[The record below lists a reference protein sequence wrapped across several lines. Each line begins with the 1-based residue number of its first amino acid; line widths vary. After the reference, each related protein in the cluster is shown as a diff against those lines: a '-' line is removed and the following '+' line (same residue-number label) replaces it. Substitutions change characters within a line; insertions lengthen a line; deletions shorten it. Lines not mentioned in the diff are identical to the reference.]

1 MSGGSSLGR
10 VLVHILYRVFKQVL
24 LQIRIRG
31 WGRLSRLLASGEP
44 LIFVSNHIGS
54 FGPVSVLSSLPAKLY
69 PWVANEVTELK
80 KVARHLQVEFTEL
93 ELKLRPPLSVWLARL
108 IGRICVTLMRNI
120 EAIPVY
126 SGSRRIRSTL
136 QRSLELLLAGK
147 NILVFPEDKER
158 PINEVLGDFN
168 TGFLAMA
175 RLYYQ
180 KTRKLIRF
188 LPLAVNEKVKAIK
201 IGYPIRFDVRRPF
214 LQEKLR
220 LKRKLQD
227 AIYALYYSL
236 EEPDLEPQPEL
247 AEAP

>member
-1 MSGGSSLGR
+1 MGGRRSLGS
-10 VLVHILYRVFKQVL
+10 VVIHILYKVFKQVL

-31 WGRLSRLLASGEP
+31 WSRLSRLLASGEP
-44 LIFVSNHIGS
+44 LILVSNHIGS
-54 FGPVSVLSSLPAKLY
+54 FGPVSVLSSLPAKFY
-69 PWVANEVTELK
+69 PWVAHEVTELK
-80 KVARHLQVEFTEL
+80 KVARHLQLEFTEL

-108 IGRICVTLMRNI
+108 IGRICVALMRNI

-126 SGSRRIRSTL
+126 SGSRRIRTTL
-136 QRSLELLLAGK
+136 QRSLELLLLGK
-147 NILVFPEDKER
+147 NILVFPEDKES

-188 LPLAVNEKVKAIK
+188 LPVAVNAKMKAIK
-201 IGYPIRFDVRRPF
+201 IGNPIRFDVCRPF

-220 LKRKLQD
+220 LKHKLQD
-227 AIYALYYSL
+227 AIYAMYYSL
-236 EEPDLEPQPEL
+236 EKKDLQPQAEL
-247 AEAP
+247 AEAH

>member
-1 MSGGSSLGR
+1 MGGWHGLGSVVIR
-10 VLVHILYRVFKQVL
+10 ILYRVFKQVL

-31 WGRLSRLLASGEP
+31 YARLSRLLASGEP
-44 LIFVSNHIGS
+44 LILVSNHIGS

-69 PWVANEVTELK
+69 PWVAHEVTELK

-93 ELKLRPPLSVWLARL
+93 ELKLRPPLSVWLARV
-108 IGRICVTLMRNI
+108 IGRICVALMRSI

-188 LPLAVNEKVKAIK
+188 LPVAVNEKVKAIK
-201 IGYPIRFDVRRPF
+201 IGQPIRFDVCRPF

-236 EEPDLEPQPEL
+236 EEPELEPQAEL